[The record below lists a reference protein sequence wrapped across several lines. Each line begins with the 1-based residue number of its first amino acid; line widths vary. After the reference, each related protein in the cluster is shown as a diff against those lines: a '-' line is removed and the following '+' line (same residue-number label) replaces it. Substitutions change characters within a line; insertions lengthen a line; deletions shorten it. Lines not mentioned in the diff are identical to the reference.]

1 MWIKSSSEE
10 LINLDKISRFST
22 YTSLGKIHIL
32 ANYDTAQFSTT
43 IIVVDTKEEVKA
55 VFDYILKAI
64 QNDIKCIDSN
74 VILTQIRS
82 K

>member
-55 VFDYILKAI
+55 VFDYILKAV
-64 QNDIKCIDSN
+64 QNDFKCIDSN
-74 VILTQIRS
+74 IILTQIRS